1 MKEDCLAL
9 LQNHEL
15 KSLPDPYIFEG
26 KENCLALW
34 QNRELKLLSDPFIFE
49 GILKRDD
56 RHNEIEDGDS
66 EKEKQDKVYRRKV
79 FNAVFD
85 FYVERMLTN
94 VAGVRMWGPE
104 VKYFEEVSKSFI
116 QNANR
121 LPRITAST
129 EAFAILCYKN
139 CWKKWNKMHKDMEQH
154 KMAQRK
160 GKFEC
165 PRFNKKKPDE
175 NCDYATIYTDSAT
188 GQKKL
193 GGWNK
198 EGLKEYNRLMRVL
211 IEEREKPGAAQRFSE
226 VERACI
232 DRLVKKRKI
241 VTGSG
246 KINSKKKDEDDDA
259 EFEKLW
265 IVEKNY

>member
-104 VKYFEEVSKSFI
+104 VK
-116 QNANR
+116 
-121 LPRITAST
+121 
-129 EAFAILCYKN
+129 
-139 CWKKWNKMHKDMEQH
+139 
-154 KMAQRK
+154 
-160 GKFEC
+160 
-165 PRFNKKKPDE
+165 
-175 NCDYATIYTDSAT
+175 
-188 GQKKL
+188 
-193 GGWNK
+193 
-198 EGLKEYNRLMRVL
+198 
-211 IEEREKPGAAQRFSE
+211 
-226 VERACI
+226 
-232 DRLVKKRKI
+232 
-241 VTGSG
+241 
-246 KINSKKKDEDDDA
+246 
-259 EFEKLW
+259 
-265 IVEKNY
+265 